1 MLKRVG
7 LFLLTNFLVI
17 TTISIAYNLF
27 VAFTGI
33 NQYGGYYVPL
43 LVFCTFWGFGGAF
56 ISLFMS
62 KFIAKHAYNVQ
73 IIDPQGPQAIDTNA
87 RELVFRVHSLARKAG
102 LQEMP
107 EVGVYDSPEI
117 NAFATGPTKN
127 NSLVA
132 VSTGLLQTMSR
143 EEVEG
148 VIGHEIA
155 HVANGDMV
163 TMTLVQGIVN
173 ASVLFF
179 SRVVAKIL
187 SSNVDEKY
195 QGLVQMLL
203 TIVFDILFTILG
215 SIVVSYYSRS
225 REFRADYGGASY
237 AGRSKMIA
245 GLRKLKSQY
254 ELIAPEGANDNMA
267 TMKISSRQTG
277 LMALFSTHPSL
288 DDRIA
293 ALERAQ
299 IAG

>member
-1 MLKRVG
+1 MKWFKRIG
-7 LFLLTNFLVI
+7 LFLLTNILVMI
-17 TTISIAYNLF
+17 TISIAF
-27 VAFTGI
+27 SFITAFFHLDR
-33 NQYGGYYVPL
+33 YSGYYTWLIAFSAV
-43 LVFCTFWGFGGAF
+43 WGMGGAF
-56 ISLFMS
+56 VSLLMS
-62 KFIAKHAYNVQ
+62 KVMAKWMMGVEV
-73 IIDPQGPQAIDTNA
+73 IDPQTRDPRLMDLLQMTY
-87 RELVFRVHSLARKAG
+87 HLARKAG
-102 LQEMP
+102 IEKMP
-107 EVGVYDSPEI
+107 EVGIYEAPEI

-173 ASVLFF
+173 AFVLFF
-179 SRVVAKIL
+179 SRVIAKIL